1 VLLIEA
7 ILPDDVGPSW
17 PKTLDIVMLTM
28 GGRQRTQREY
38 SDLLSG
44 CGFAMTREIDTRA
57 GVSMIE
63 AVPR

>member
-1 VLLIEA
+1 
-7 ILPDDVGPSW
+7 
-17 PKTLDIVMLTM
+17 LDIVMLTM